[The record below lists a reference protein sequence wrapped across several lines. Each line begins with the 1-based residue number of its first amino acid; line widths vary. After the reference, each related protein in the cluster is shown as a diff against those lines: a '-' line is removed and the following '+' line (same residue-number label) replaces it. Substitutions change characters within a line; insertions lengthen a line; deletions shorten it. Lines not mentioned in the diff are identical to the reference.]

1 MSRKKVTSSDVAKRA
16 GVSQATVSM
25 VLNKKYNVSFSKEVI
40 QNVEQA
46 AEELGYVLPKRKVQ
60 REERREKL
68 LVVISPNL
76 TNPYYVMLLQGI
88 ESRATE
94 QGYGIFVCN
103 TQRDLKLEERYL
115 KMMSDINPQ
124 GIIYICNPSKCFMG
138 KVEELSKK
146 IPVVVINNQDEKLNV
161 DAVELDNSKLGRL
174 MARHLIELGHRHVAY
189 IAPPL
194 TVRQKQRSRRVEGF
208 LAEFQSVGLGD
219 NVIIKAADE
228 RTDADIPGIDSEY
241 RIGYDL
247 TKELLKEHKE
257 LTAIAGLNDMI
268 AFGILD
274 ALHDEKYKVPGD
286 MSVMGCDN
294 TLFAKV
300 KKVSLTTIEH
310 FVIYKGMDA
319 FDIITKKINSRR
331 KKYTEIER
339 QNSRRDTGQMLLA
352 EIASESR
359 LLGYEPDD
367 YREAE
372 EYAEKQLIFGNGF
385 SDKEDL
391 LRELNWSENEYQDR
405 VDETAENILKLRYV
419 VQAVAETED
428 LAPSEAELAEA
439 EKEYGEEIESW
450 KEMITLNRVREFLYE
465 NNRIKG

>member
-1 MSRKKVTSSDVAKRA
+1 MAGKKVTSSDVAKRA

-40 QNVEQA
+40 RSVEEA
-46 AEELGYVLPKRKVQ
+46 AAELGYELPKRRV
-60 REERREKL
+60 RRGDRGEKL

-94 QGYGIFVCN
+94 QEFGIFVCN

-115 KMMSDINPQ
+115 KMMSSLNPQ
-124 GIIYICNPSKCFMG
+124 GIIYMCNPSQCYMEML
-138 KVEELSKK
+138 VELSRK
-146 IPVVVINNQDEKLNV
+146 IPVVVINNQNERLNV
-161 DAVELDNSKLGRL
+161 DAVELDNAKLGR
-174 MARHLIELGHRHVAY
+174 MVAHHLLELGHQHVGY

-194 TVRQKQRSRRVEGF
+194 TARQKQRSKRVEGF
-208 LAEFQSVGLGD
+208 LKEFQNAGLGD

-228 RTDADIPGIDSEY
+228 QIDKDVPGVDSEY

-247 TKELLKEHKE
+247 TKELLAEHKE
-257 LTAIAGLNDMI
+257 LTAIVGMNDMI

-274 ALHDEKYKVPGD
+274 ALYDEKYKVPGD

-319 FDIITKKINSRR
+319 CDIVMKKISSRT
-331 KKYTEIER
+331 KKYTEMEPVSIYHVE
-339 QNSRRDTGQMLLA
+339 
-352 EIASESR
+352 
-359 LLGYEPDD
+359 YEP
-367 YREAE
+367 
-372 EYAEKQLIFGNGF
+372 
-385 SDKEDL
+385 
-391 LRELNWSENEYQDR
+391 R
-405 VDETAENILKLRYV
+405 VV
-419 VQAVAETED
+419 VRGTTSY
-428 LAPSEAELAEA
+428 P
-439 EKEYGEEIESW
+439 
-450 KEMITLNRVREFLYE
+450 
-465 NNRIKG
+465 RIRKKKINK